1 MLTIHDK
8 CPLPKHYQPCTPTK
22 QAFHSHC
29 YFTRHTLSNHRKT
42 HLKVITQ
49 PPTQSLHH
57 HTTTSTTITT
67 PPQSR
72 KEAREAFLKSDH
84 MARKFEATRD
94 LPEPPVVP
102 VEKDIA
108 PPKHHP
114 THLSN
119 GGATVTKGGRTGR
132 EHDTYIG
139 FANLPNQVYRKSV
152 KKGFDF
158 TLMLIGGGDV
168 CMCVY
173 VYLYVCISVCVYVV
187 VIMCLRLRAG
197 ARIMYWFV
205 IFLLNIMQDHVLT
218 CQKNCK
224 AHGRLLVD

>member
-1 MLTIHDK
+1 
-8 CPLPKHYQPCTPTK
+8 
-22 QAFHSHC
+22 
-29 YFTRHTLSNHRKT
+29 
-42 HLKVITQ
+42 
-49 PPTQSLHH
+49 
-57 HTTTSTTITT
+57 
-67 PPQSR
+67 
-72 KEAREAFLKSDH
+72 

-158 TLMLIGGGDV
+158 TLMLIGEWDV

-173 VYLYVCISVCVYVV
+173 VYLYVCISVCVYKC
-187 VIMCLRLRAG
+187 MCVCG
-197 ARIMYWFV
+197 G
-205 IFLLNIMQDHVLT
+205 DHVLAT
-218 CQKNCK
+218 AGWGENNV
-224 AHGRLLVD
+224 LVCNFFIEYYARSCSHVSKELQSAWEAVS